1 MQENIPNINTMPP
14 PIGTE
19 QSAIDDISPIFVEV
33 DNSRNLTGAQEGQIR
48 LNKLFE
54 QQQLDQK
61 KPDEPTVPQAIATGV
76 GDVLTQSVAGVLDA
90 INEAGETVEEIF
102 NLPKSE
108 VKKIA
113 PAKTGAGQFTRG
125 VTQFL
130 TGFFPALKATK
141 AVKIAKGLQPYAAGF
156 IADAT
161 VFDPYEARLSDLVQE
176 YPQLQNPVTEYL
188 QSDENDTFA
197 EGKFKNGIE
206 GLALGGL
213 AEKLKRLCGR
223 KRIGMRCDGRSVS

>member
-14 PIGTE
+14 PIGTK

-33 DNSRNLTGAQEGQIR
+33 DNSRNLTGGQEGQIR

-61 KPDEPTVPQAIATGV
+61 QPDEPTVLQAIDTSV

-102 NLPKSE
+102 NLPKQE
-108 VKKIA
+108 IKKIA
-113 PAKTGAGQFTRG
+113 PAKTGAGQFLRG
-125 VTQFL
+125 VTQFI
-130 TGFFPALKATK
+130 TGFIPSLKATK
-141 AVKIAKGLQPYAAGF
+141 ALKIKKGLQPYAAGF

-213 AEKLKRLCGR
+213 ADGLFKTVKLIK
-223 KRIGMRCDGRSVS
+223 KK